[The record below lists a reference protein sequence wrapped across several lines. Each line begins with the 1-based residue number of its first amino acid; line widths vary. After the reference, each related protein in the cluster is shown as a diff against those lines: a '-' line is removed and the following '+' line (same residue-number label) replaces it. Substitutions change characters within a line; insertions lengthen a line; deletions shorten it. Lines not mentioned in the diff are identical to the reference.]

1 MDNLITCNR
10 CGSDACYVQ
19 EVNEKIKNY
28 MCYGCGF
35 ISNTLYKKGEE
46 LFEQMSETL
55 PELYKV
61 LMGEEEDTG
70 MIWVPSYVNVP
81 DKGMVFAN
89 GTNLNQWKWAAVKS
103 TTVKEE
109 EKDKFKKKDGTY
121 FENKMDMSTMKE
133 FVERDYMDAL
143 EYIGVL

>member
-1 MDNLITCNR
+1 M
-10 CGSDACYVQ
+10 A
-19 EVNEKIKNY
+19 
-28 MCYGCGF
+28 
-35 ISNTLYKKGEE
+35 
-46 LFEQMSETL
+46 ETL

-70 MIWVPSYVNVP
+70 MIWIPSYVNVP

-89 GTNLNQWKWAAVKS
+89 GPNHENWKWAAVKS
-103 TTVKEE
+103 TNVKEE
-109 EKDKFKKKDGTY
+109 EKEKFKKKDGTY